1 MVAVVDTDP
10 DLSGE
15 NLRDVLCVG
24 AGPVGLVLALLI
36 KRGGGAGVSP
46 TKAAPTRITVVDR
59 QPARYPLPR
68 AVCLDHEGQRIL
80 RSAGLGPQ
88 LTPLLEDIIG
98 PPGTNFAWKDADGEI
113 IVDLEW
119 EKPTASGLN
128 RACGFCQPE
137 LEAMLEETCR
147 DAGIEIFRGLELDSL
162 HQHDDHVTAT
172 FNNWPNE
179 DGSGKSSQTTVMRTR
194 YLIGCDGAN
203 STVRSLCSIDFND
216 LGFQYDWLVCDM
228 LVKGNGLP
236 PKMLPHKNGA
246 QICDPERPTTFAM
259 GGNGRRRVEFM
270 RLPTETKEEF
280 FTKSRAWE
288 LLRPWGFSEHYVDM
302 ERVALYTFRARW
314 AGEWRKDRVF
324 LAGDACHQMPPF
336 LGQGMNSGLRDAAA
350 LAWRLRLAL
359 DGNTSEFLLDSYCTE
374 RLSHVRAII
383 DHSVL
388 LGKVICETDEAQ
400 AAAYAKDL
408 RENPPP
414 HGFDPHLG
422 TPGILQMDHPAVGLV
437 AMQRPVAGLDGGKP
451 DLLDQVYGAGWRLL
465 VWGDTPRLSL
475 STAAQEFFEAIGGKV
490 IALKATDDL
499 SGEYGRWFK
508 EDLNNAKAVLWRP
521 DFYVYGVIGQRL
533 EEAEDMLLGLRDKIF
548 AH

>member
-1 MVAVVDTDP
+1 MVAAIDADP
-10 DLSGE
+10 ELSGE

-24 AGPVGLVLALLI
+24 AGPVGLLLALLT
-36 KRGGGAGVSP
+36 KKSGSSGVDP
-46 TKAAPTRITVVDR
+46 TKATTPRITLVDR

-80 RSAGLGPQ
+80 RSAGLGPK

-128 RACGFCQPE
+128 RASGFCQPE
-137 LEAMLEETCR
+137 LEAMLEEACR
-147 DAGIEIFRGLELDSL
+147 DAGIDILRGLELVSL

-172 FNNWPNE
+172 FNKWPSE
-179 DGSGKSSQTTVMRTR
+179 HGSSTPSKATVVRTR
-194 YLIGCDGAN
+194 YLVGCDGAN

-228 LVKGNGLP
+228 LTKGNGLP
-236 PKMLPHKNGA
+236 PKVLPHKNGA
-246 QICDPERPTTFAM
+246 QICDPDRPTTFAM

-270 RLPTETKEEF
+270 RLPTEAREEF
-280 FTKSRAWE
+280 FTESRAWE
-288 LLRPWGFSEHYVDM
+288 LLRPWGFSHHYVDM

-314 AGEWRKDRVF
+314 AGEWRKNRVF

-359 DGNTSEFLLDSYCTE
+359 DGHGNTSEFLLDSYCTE
-374 RLSHVRAII
+374 RLAHVRAII

-388 LGKVICETDEAQ
+388 LGKVICETDKAQ

-408 RENPPP
+408 RANRESAEPP
-414 HGFDPHLG
+414 HSFIIMAYNPSDE
-422 TPGILQMDHPAVGLV
+422 
-437 AMQRPVAGLDGGKP
+437 LDNM
-451 DLLDQVYGAGWRLL
+451 
-465 VWGDTPRLSL
+465 
-475 STAAQEFFEAIGGKV
+475 FFFTSIKQ
-490 IALKATDDL
+490 D
-499 SGEYGRWFK
+499 S
-508 EDLNNAKAVLWRP
+508 
-521 DFYVYGVIGQRL
+521 
-533 EEAEDMLLGLRDKIF
+533 
-548 AH
+548 